1 MKVNVY
7 SKVDICTMLGITEA
21 EFRHAK
27 EDLKFEHTQKI
38 DGYLYYSDLVV
49 DAIKKYRE
57 NMGKPCKGQTLDLFK
72 EKRVTLEDI
81 DKRLDRIEKLVNLW
95 NLTAKSIADAPF
107 YGKERPVLR
116 DFGKCHLD
124 RDY

>member
-49 DAIKKYRE
+49 DAIKKYRA

-81 DKRLDRIEKLVNLW
+81 DKRLDRIEKLFESFN
-95 NLTAKSIADAPF
+95 
-107 YGKERPVLR
+107 GKKRPVVR
-116 DFGKCHLD
+116 DFGDINPDFHFVGGAVGITKD
-124 RDY
+124 